1 MSGLFACFRWP
12 DFRRTLR
19 KDNVFSDT
27 ARQVRG
33 PSGRFR
39 RPRRNGS
46 GNMLPGPARRAYLF
60 SMGCVGPCV
69 VRAFSRA
76 GGVRPFSAAWKTKRL
91 LSAKREAAVGYGA
104 GRVSQAS
111 MLAYLAFR
119 SMNSRRGGTS
129 SPISIEKMR
138 SASAALSIVT
148 WRRMRV
154 CGFMVVSH
162 NCSAFISPRPL

>member
-39 RPRRNGS
+39 RPRRNGEYAAGACPAGVSLFDGFASDRVSS
-46 GNMLPGPARRAYLF
+46 GHFR
-60 SMGCVGPCV
+60 
-69 VRAFSRA
+69 VRAA
-76 GGVRPFSAAWKTKRL
+76 YGPFQRRGKRNGCSPQSGKQPL
-91 LSAKREAAVGYGA
+91 VYGA